1 MENDCMSLFLFPVPR
16 RVLFKDR
23 TIDYSN
29 ARWVKLY
36 PGAGRSLLNAALR
49 FAEDASG
56 LFPEHLS
63 VCAGTPSSGEIF
75 LEIHPCNPAMK
86 PQHYLIR
93 SEKQSI
99 SLSAGSEA
107 GLFYGLQTLRQIVRQ
122 SGASIPEFE
131 IEDRP
136 DFENRGYMLDV
147 SRCKV
152 PLMEELFDF
161 VNLLAELKYNQLQL
175 YVEHT
180 FAFAAHEN
188 VWADSSPFTATELLV
203 LDEYCKERFI
213 DLVPNFN
220 SFGHLER
227 WLKHGEYQSLA
238 ECPEGFSAPNGISR
252 RHGGVLRPDLSSL
265 AFLDQL
271 YQEYLPNFSD
281 ARFNIGC
288 DETWELGLGWSKEL
302 CAKKG
307 STRVYFDFLLQICA
321 LAEKHGRRPMFW
333 GDILLHQ
340 PDLIK
345 ELPKGITA
353 LNWGYEAEHPFD
365 RQTAAFAESGV
376 PFYVCPGTSSWN
388 SLTGRTTNCID
399 NLLNATKHGIKNGAA
414 GLLMTDWGD
423 GGHHQY
429 PPVSWPGIFAGAAY
443 SWCHEANKH
452 ADVADAI
459 DFILANA
466 GGLGKYLMEFG
477 KLYELF
483 EHKDSNGT
491 VYGRALF
498 AELSSPPA
506 FMEKIKPEEIRQ
518 ALRHLLDL
526 RGHLGEATVGSNRRR
541 LLIDELMNASGMV
554 ECALNKMLIMKG
566 EKVDTSALKA
576 MMRHI
581 IRKHEELWLARNRP
595 GGLNESSARLRRVLD
610 DLIKLPD

>member
-1 MENDCMSLFLFPVPR
+1 MSLFLFPVPKR
-16 RVLFKDR
+16 LLFKDR

-29 ARWVKLY
+29 AKWVKLY
-36 PGAGRSLLNAALR
+36 PGAGRPLLNAALR
-49 FAEDASG
+49 FAEDASEW
-56 LFPEHLS
+56 FPTNLAL
-63 VCAGTPSSGEIF
+63 CAGTPSSGEIL
-75 LEIHPCNPAMK
+75 LEILPCNLAMK
-86 PQHYLIR
+86 PQDYLIR
-93 SEKQSI
+93 SEKNSI
-99 SLSAGSEA
+99 TLSAGAEA

-122 SGASIPEFE
+122 TGVSFPEFE
-131 IEDRP
+131 IEDGP

-152 PLMEELFDF
+152 PQMTELFDF

-175 YVEHT
+175 YIEHT

-188 VWADSSPFTATELLV
+188 VWADSSPFTASELLL
-203 LDEYCKERFI
+203 LDNYCQERFI
-213 DLVPNFN
+213 DLVPNLN

-227 WLKHGEYQSLA
+227 WLKHDEYRSLA

-252 RHGGVLRPDLSSL
+252 DHGGVLKPNETSL

-271 YQEYLPNFSD
+271 YQEYLPNFSEP
-281 ARFNIGC
+281 RFNIGC

-302 CAKKG
+302 CAEKG
-307 STRVYFDFLLQICA
+307 STRVYFDFLLNICA
-321 LAEKHGRRPMFW
+321 LAEKHGRQPMFW

-340 PDLIK
+340 PELIK

-353 LNWGYEAEHPFD
+353 LNWGYEADHPFD
-365 RQTAAFAESGV
+365 RQTAAFAEAGV

-399 NLLNATKHGIKNGAA
+399 NLLNATEHGAENGAA

-452 ADVADAI
+452 ADIASGI
-459 DFILANA
+459 DFIQANDQN
-466 GGLGKYLMEFG
+466 GGVGDYLMEFG
-477 KLYELF
+477 KLYEMF

-491 VYGRALF
+491 VYCRALF

-506 FMEKIKPEEIRQ
+506 FMQKIKPDEIRQ
-518 ALRHLLDL
+518 ALRRLLEL
-526 RGHLGEATVGSNRRR
+526 RGQLAGVSIGTDRRR
-541 LLIDELMNASGMV
+541 LIIDELMNASLMV
-554 ECALNKMLIMKG
+554 ECALEKMLVMKG
-566 EKVDTSALKA
+566 ENVDTSTLKA
-576 MMRHI
+576 QMRHV

-610 DLIKLPD
+610 DLGK